1 MTVADRLD
9 IILNELKNAT
19 DKARRAPDSVQ
30 LVAVSK
36 TYAAPVIREAVE
48 AGQIHFGESR
58 IQEAKTK
65 IPELPSNL
73 QWHLIGH
80 LQSNKT
86 RLALSL
92 FPTIHTVDSLSLAHT
107 IDRIAGE
114 LGLFPT
120 IFLQVNI
127 SGEATKYGMSP
138 AQLEENFEEILN
150 LSRLE
155 ITGLMTIPPIS
166 PDPEGARKHFAA
178 LREFRDS
185 LEQRFATR
193 LPHLS
198 MGMSNDFPIAIEEG
212 ATHVRIGSA
221 IFGKR

>member
-86 RLALSL
+86 RPALSL
-92 FPTIHTVDSLSLAHT
+92 FPTIHTVDSLSLAQT
-107 IDRIAGE
+107 IDRLAGE

-138 AQLEENFEEILN
+138 AQLEENFEEILS
-150 LSRLE
+150 LPRLE